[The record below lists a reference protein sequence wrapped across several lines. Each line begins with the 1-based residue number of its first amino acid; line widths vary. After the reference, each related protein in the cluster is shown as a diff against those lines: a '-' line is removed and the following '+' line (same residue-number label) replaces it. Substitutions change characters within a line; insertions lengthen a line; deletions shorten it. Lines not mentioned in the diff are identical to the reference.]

1 MKLDVQEINHNYV
14 TRMVIFAIFTFKSY
28 RKEEGVYFQMIN
40 NFLRRKVGYQIDL
53 RLEVGPKMS
62 LQDQRELVIDSLI
75 NDDELNFMNLVT
87 VEFKTG
93 FKSVNLQIDINDEDK
108 YEQYLYA

>member
-1 MKLDVQEINHNYV
+1 
-14 TRMVIFAIFTFKSY
+14 
-28 RKEEGVYFQMIN
+28 MIN

-53 RLEVGPKMS
+53 SIEVGPKMS

-87 VEFKTG
+87 AEFKTG
-93 FKSVNLQIDINDEDK
+93 FKSVNLQIDLNEEDK
-108 YEQYLYA
+108 YEQYLYS